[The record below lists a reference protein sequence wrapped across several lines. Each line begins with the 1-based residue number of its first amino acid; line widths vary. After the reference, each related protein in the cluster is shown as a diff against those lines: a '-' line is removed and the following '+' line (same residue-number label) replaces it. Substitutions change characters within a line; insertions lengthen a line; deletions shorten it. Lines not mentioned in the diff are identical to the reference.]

1 MSKHEAAPRGWLG
14 RARALVARVV
24 ERGLHL
30 PDAAKLL
37 RGDPGRPPDPPPP
50 LATVTLAEIY
60 AAQGYTKKARAVVAE
75 ILERQPEHR
84 EAAAMLARL
93 GGASTPVEP
102 AAEASTA
109 VEPEAEASTP
119 VEPAAEA
126 STAVEPEAEASTPVE
141 PEAEASTAVEP
152 AATDVP
158 TDPSRSERD
167 RLDDLVALA
176 TDPGTVYV
184 YWEIRPLTFARA
196 RWRDAQGRLVMRVL
210 SAADQ
215 CVTRDVAVDEIVGD
229 TFIRGLAAGAEV
241 RLCMGW
247 DGPRG
252 FRPLAIAPALRM
264 PRDYQSHVETTHR
277 VDLAVATQMQEALR
291 AATASPLAAVASD
304 RLRGYV
310 ARLATQRRSPS
321 EVDLQSIGG
330 VGGHGFGGASD
341 LYGGASELAGG
352 GTRGTTEP
360 VAGSISAMGRQKDLR
375 R

>member
-152 AATDVP
+152 AAPDVP
-158 TDPSRSERD
+158 TAPSRSEPD
-167 RLDDLVALA
+167 RL
-176 TDPGTVYV
+176 
-184 YWEIRPLTFARA
+184 
-196 RWRDAQGRLVMRVL
+196 
-210 SAADQ
+210 
-215 CVTRDVAVDEIVGD
+215 
-229 TFIRGLAAGAEV
+229 
-241 RLCMGW
+241 
-247 DGPRG
+247 
-252 FRPLAIAPALRM
+252 
-264 PRDYQSHVETTHR
+264 
-277 VDLAVATQMQEALR
+277 
-291 AATASPLAAVASD
+291 
-304 RLRGYV
+304 
-310 ARLATQRRSPS
+310 
-321 EVDLQSIGG
+321 
-330 VGGHGFGGASD
+330 
-341 LYGGASELAGG
+341 
-352 GTRGTTEP
+352 
-360 VAGSISAMGRQKDLR
+360 
-375 R
+375 

>member
-93 GGASTPVEP
+93 GG
-102 AAEASTA
+102 
-109 VEPEAEASTP
+109 ASTP

>member
-119 VEPAAEA
+119 VEPEAEA